1 MSKNKK
7 NIVVT
12 EVEQVIAIAE
22 AKRRGRPV
30 NPDSDR
36 QKRLA
41 LMAERRE
48 AGELKRGRPMNPNS
62 ARQLKLQS
70 KGTGKRGRPVNP
82 NSERQLKLVAKVA
95 VVA

>member
-1 MSKNKK
+1 MSQNKN

-41 LMAERRE
+41 LMVERRE
-48 AGELKRGRPMNPNS
+48 AGEVKRGRPMDPNS

-70 KGTGKRGRPVNP
+70 QGTGKRGRPVNP
-82 NSERQLKLVAKVA
+82 NSARQLKLATKVA
-95 VVA
+95 A

>member
-12 EVEQVIAIAE
+12 AVEQVIAIAE
-22 AKRRGRPV
+22 AKHRGRPV
-30 NPDSDR
+30 NPDSER

-48 AGELKRGRPMNPNS
+48 AGEVKRGRPMDPNS

-70 KGTGKRGRPVNP
+70 QGTGKRGRPVNP
-82 NSERQLKLVAKVA
+82 NSARQLKLATKVA
-95 VVA
+95 A